1 VSLAAIATEP
11 PLGYERPFSGLSHAT
26 PVLLMQRIRFISIY
40 VMKSHLNVAFVL
52 HGCSLRRWVMLSAIV
67 DFSIIIANLGGVLGL
82 SGLLMLNY
90 VFPSTADGCP
100 AWAKPLFQILAA
112 LGAIVVVGVL
122 VQNAGQISPGAW
134 AFAASSPPHS

>member
-1 VSLAAIATEP
+1 
-11 PLGYERPFSGLSHAT
+11 
-26 PVLLMQRIRFISIY
+26 
-40 VMKSHLNVAFVL
+40 
-52 HGCSLRRWVMLSAIV
+52 MLSAIV

-90 VFPSTADGCP
+90 VFPTAAEGCP

-112 LGAIVVVGVL
+112 LGVIVVVGVL
-122 VQNAGQISPGAW
+122 IRNTDQISPGAW

>member
-1 VSLAAIATEP
+1 MSLRQMLTTGNSSVCRRRFSQLSPMLVFVAHSQIRRL
-11 PLGYERPFSGLSHAT
+11 PLG
-26 PVLLMQRIRFISIY
+26 
-40 VMKSHLNVAFVL
+40 KN
-52 HGCSLRRWVMLSAIV
+52 VMLNAIR

-90 VFPSTADGCP
+90 VFPSAVEQCP

-122 VQNAGQISPGAW
+122 IQH
-134 AFAASSPPHS
+134 ASDIA

>member
-1 VSLAAIATEP
+1 MI
-11 PLGYERPFSGLSHAT
+11 
-26 PVLLMQRIRFISIY
+26 
-40 VMKSHLNVAFVL
+40 
-52 HGCSLRRWVMLSAIV
+52 MLSAIV

-90 VFPSTADGCP
+90 VFPNAAEGCP

-122 VQNAGQISPGAW
+122 IQITDQISPGAW

>member
-1 VSLAAIATEP
+1 MLVFVARLQIRRL
-11 PLGYERPFSGLSHAT
+11 PLGT
-26 PVLLMQRIRFISIY
+26 
-40 VMKSHLNVAFVL
+40 N
-52 HGCSLRRWVMLSAIV
+52 VMLNAII

-90 VFPSTADGCP
+90 VFPSALEQCP

-122 VQNAGQISPGAW
+122 IQNGDQLSPGAW